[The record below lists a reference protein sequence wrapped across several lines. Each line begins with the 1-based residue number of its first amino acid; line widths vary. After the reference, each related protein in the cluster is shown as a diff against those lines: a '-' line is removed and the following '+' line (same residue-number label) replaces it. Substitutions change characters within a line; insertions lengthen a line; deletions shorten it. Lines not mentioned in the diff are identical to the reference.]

1 MARPTKNSIVRHS
14 SGDVKNLLRI
24 DLVNLKTKTE
34 NFNFDFLFIC
44 LIFVDEYILALV
56 LCQMLGLD

>member
-1 MARPTKNSIVRHS
+1 MAKPTKNSIVRHS
-14 SGDVKNLLRI
+14 SDDVKNFMRI

-44 LIFVDEYILALV
+44 FIFVDKYILALV